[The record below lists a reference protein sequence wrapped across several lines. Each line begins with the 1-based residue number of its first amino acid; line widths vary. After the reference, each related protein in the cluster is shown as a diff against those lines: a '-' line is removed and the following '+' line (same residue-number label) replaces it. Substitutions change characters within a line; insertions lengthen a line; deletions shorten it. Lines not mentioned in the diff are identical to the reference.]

1 MILAT
6 SVKNK
11 MILEFPHSAI
21 SYRLERRMGN
31 NGEWLVLT
39 ANGFAADA
47 GGGGVIPL
55 PVSASYLDTAVKTG
69 VYQYRAREFENPSSA
84 YDHSAWVRCG
94 DTGPVGYTFENYEI
108 PEGTWGEILT
118 ADDLRL
124 TFLWGIDFRASNG
137 QPYTDEQ
144 VRFFINDAAA
154 QIERELKITIKKT
167 RIMFE
172 PDSRGLR
179 QGMDYDVDESRYTY
193 KRERVQRNGMIKTR
207 RRPVRSVSRLDILS
221 RNEKVTSLLN
231 AYTLDKNKGL
241 IKFFNRLPKTSD
253 SFRAVETVIYPYGA
267 ETRDNNFF
275 YAIDYVAGYE
285 DSDQVPADLRGVIGK
300 VAAVSL
306 LNNIGRGLMSG
317 FSSSSLSMDGV
328 SESFSSTQSATSA
341 YYGADIKQYESEIKD
356 YIEANKLKFGF
367 ITMGAL

>member
-11 MILEFPHSAI
+11 VVLEFPNRAMI
-21 SYRLERRMGN
+21 YRLERRMGN
-31 NGEWLVLT
+31 DGEWLVLT
-39 ANGFAADA
+39 ADGFVEDT
-47 GGGGVIPL
+47 GSVTPS
-55 PVSASYLDTAVKTG
+55 PVSENYLDTSVQAG
-69 VYQYRAREFENPSSA
+69 LYQYRAQALEIPTSL

-94 DTGPVGYTFENYEI
+94 ETGPVGYTFENYEI
-108 PEGTWGEILT
+108 PEGTWGEIQT
-118 ADDLRL
+118 ADDLRY
-124 TFLWGIDFRASNG
+124 TWLWGVDFRASNG

-144 VRFFINDAAA
+144 IRFFIKSAVAL
-154 QIERELKITIKKT
+154 IERELKITIKKT
-167 RIMFE
+167 RIICE
-172 PDSRGLR
+172 PDRRGLR
-179 QGMDYDVDESRYTY
+179 QGADYDTEESYYTY

-207 RRPVRSVSRLDILS
+207 QRPVRSVSRLDLLS

-231 AYTLDKNKGL
+231 AYTLDKDKGL
-241 IKFFNRLPKTSD
+241 IKFFNRPPKISD
-253 SFRAVETVIYPYGA
+253 SLRAVETAIYPYGA
-267 ETRDNNFF
+267 EVRDNNFF

-285 DSDQVPADLRGVIGK
+285 NSDQVPADLRDVIGK

-317 FSSSSLSMDGV
+317 FSSSSLSLDSV

-356 YIEANKLKFGF
+356 YIAANKMKFGH
-367 ITMGAL
+367 ITMGVL